1 MTTLSA
7 RAAPGQVGTRDVA
20 EAARRLHEPAH
31 VVRDE
36 GGGGYGVVVGDPRS
50 GRVVGT
56 LPPLYPEWLGGRGFT
71 EAHGVRFPYVVGE
84 MANGIAGPD
93 LVEAASRAG
102 LLGVLGAA
110 GLDPERVQRDVDRL
124 IGRLGDRGWAVNL
137 ISTPTE
143 PAAGLQVARLLAEAA
158 VPCVSLS
165 AFVEPTPAAV
175 LCAASGLHR
184 DRSGRVVR
192 DTRVVVKVSHP
203 QVAARFMVPPPSD
216 LLAGLVA
223 DGDLTDD
230 EARLAALVPVADD
243 VTVEGDSGGHTDHRP
258 LVAVLPR
265 VLQLRD
271 ELAARLDRPVRVG
284 AAGGLGTP
292 GAVAAAFALGA
303 AYVVTGS
310 VNQTATE
317 AALSVRAKQ
326 LLAAAAADDVARAP
340 AADAFELGQ
349 TVQVLSRGTLFAP
362 RAARL
367 HELWQTHGG
376 LHELDPAVRERLERD
391 VFRATVEQVTALT
404 RAFWAD
410 RDPEQLRRADADPRH
425 LMALV
430 FRWYLGR
437 SSSWAVAGDP
447 ERQADYQLWSGPA
460 TGAFNDWVRGSH
472 LEGLAARD
480 VRQIALNL
488 LEGAGVVT
496 RAHQLRAAGVDVP
509 DGALSVAP
517 RRFA

>member
-20 EAARRLHEPAH
+20 EAARRFREPAH
-31 VVRDE
+31 VVLDE

-265 VLQLRD
+265 VLQPARRASPPASTARCGSGPRGSRHAGRGGRGLRPGRGVRRD
-271 ELAARLDRPVRVG
+271 RLGEPDRHRGRAVGAGQAACSPRPPPTTSPAHPPPTRSSRADRAGAVARHAVR
-284 AAGGLGTP
+284 AAGGP
-292 GAVAAAFALGA
+292 A
-303 AYVVTGS
+303 
-310 VNQTATE
+310 
-317 AALSVRAKQ
+317 
-326 LLAAAAADDVARAP
+326 ARACGRRT
-340 AADAFELGQ
+340 AGCTSSTRRCASG
-349 TVQVLSRGTLFAP
+349 SS
-362 RAARL
+362 
-367 HELWQTHGG
+367 
-376 LHELDPAVRERLERD
+376 
-391 VFRATVEQVTALT
+391 ATSSG
-404 RAFWAD
+404 R
-410 RDPEQLRRADADPRH
+410 
-425 LMALV
+425 
-430 FRWYLGR
+430 R
-437 SSSWAVAGDP
+437 SS
-447 ERQADYQLWSGPA
+447 R
-460 TGAFNDWVRGSH
+460 
-472 LEGLAARD
+472 
-480 VRQIALNL
+480 
-488 LEGAGVVT
+488 
-496 RAHQLRAAGVDVP
+496 
-509 DGALSVAP
+509 
-517 RRFA
+517 